1 MRLTSLQLE
10 QFRNFEKETVALC
23 DGLSL
28 LVGRNGQG
36 KTNLLEAIYI
46 LGYGK
51 TYRTSLARECIR
63 HGQPE
68 CRVSGVVTHGGGEK
82 RLQVRISRSDKDLS
96 VHGKSVGLDEF
107 AGQFHVLAF
116 TQGHI
121 SAIRGAPAERRAFL
135 DRALV
140 MMYPGHVRHIAGYVR
155 ALKQRNSLLGGEV
168 DARQAVVDERQI
180 ECWDEAIAREG
191 ARLAWNRVRY
201 VKELKQELPQ
211 ALFGGEEV
219 KLHYLAVGC
228 GDLSSVEAIEGSLR
242 EGLRASRCADRKLGF
257 TTVGPHRDD
266 LKIYIDGKPAGH
278 FGSAGQQRSAMIS
291 LYFAQMEIHRRDQG
305 YYPVFLVDDVEAELD
320 TGRLRT
326 FLSYLSERT
335 QTLVTTAKEEILPPM
350 SSSVSRFL
358 VESGTVSACAQGMEP
373 SGAP

>member
-1 MRLTSLQLE
+1 
-10 QFRNFEKETVALC
+10 
-23 DGLSL
+23 
-28 LVGRNGQG
+28 
-36 KTNLLEAIYI
+36 
-46 LGYGK
+46 
-51 TYRTSLARECIR
+51 
-63 HGQPE
+63 
-68 CRVSGVVTHGGGEK
+68 
-82 RLQVRISRSDKDLS
+82 
-96 VHGKSVGLDEF
+96 
-107 AGQFHVLAF
+107 
-116 TQGHI
+116 
-121 SAIRGAPAERRAFL
+121 
-135 DRALV
+135 
-140 MMYPGHVRHIAGYVR
+140 
-155 ALKQRNSLLGGEV
+155 V
-168 DARQAVVDERQI
+168 DARQGVVDDRQI

-191 ARLAWNRVRY
+191 ARLTWNRVRY

-228 GDLSSVEAIEGSLR
+228 GDVSSVEAIEGSLR
-242 EGLRASRCADRKLGF
+242 EGLRASRSADRKLGF

-266 LKIYIDGKPAGH
+266 LKIYIDGKPAAH

-350 SSSVSRFL
+350 RSSVSRFL
-358 VESGTVSACAQGMEP
+358 VESGAVSACAQGTEP